1 MATDPAAPIGNS
13 LRRYFKKLGSL
24 SCQQRKVAILDEF
37 FKQVDAIKPSRKG
50 FVTYFLKMHYFL
62 MSKITS
68 SSSGS
73 SVRAPS
79 AYDSGSNYGST
90 RAFSR
95 ASGSYGGQSNFRVGK
110 DGVIEDSFYNEN
122 RTGTTV
128 SAKYRQGRRSG
139 RRRSASNSTPKTV
152 TLTQEQVIDLLTRGA
167 PAQAFSPSGN
177 ERSDKKDSTDDI
189 VNHLNQ
195 TFETFFRESKSQV
208 LQIFSSACQETVMG
222 HRLGRSLMANLL
234 FGDHYVYNRKG
245 PKPAEILDVRPEL
258 FFLRAHR
265 MFQYGAFLGIVR
277 KRDVTELNNR
287 LRRNLIQTMT
297 HLSFSTLYQLCF
309 SGPDGFQR
317 LCASQVALSRTNNC
331 ETAANS

>member
-1 MATDPAAPIGNS
+1 MATDARQPIGNTV
-13 LRRYFKKLGSL
+13 RKYFKKLGSL
-24 SCQQRKVAILDEF
+24 NCRQRKLAILNEF
-37 FKQVDAIKPSRKG
+37 FKQVDAIRPSKKG

-62 MSKITS
+62 MSKISS

-73 SVRAPS
+73 SVAAPS
-79 AYDSGSNYGST
+79 AYNYGST
-90 RAFSR
+90 RAYSR
-95 ASGSYGGQSNFRVGK
+95 DSGSYARQSNFRIRK
-110 DGVIEDSFYNEN
+110 DGVIEDTFYTQN

-128 SAKYRQGRRSG
+128 SAKYRQRRGSG
-139 RRRSASNSTPKTV
+139 SRQRSASRPKTV
-152 TLTQEQVIDLLTRGA
+152 TLTQEQVVALLSRQA
-167 PAQAFSPSGN
+167 PVQDFSPVA
-177 ERSDKKDSTDDI
+177 EDSPSARNSVDDI
-189 VNHLNQ
+189 VNHVNE
-195 TFETFFRESKSQV
+195 TFETYFRESKSQV
-208 LQIFSSACQETVMG
+208 LQMFSSACQETVMG

-287 LRRNLIQTMT
+287 LRHNLVQTMA

-309 SGPDGFQR
+309 SGPDSFRR
-317 LCASQVALSRTNNC
+317 LCASQVALSRTDNC
-331 ETAANS
+331 ETAGGG